1 MPRGCICWI
10 YIQWLDSGW
19 CWAPQ
24 GVPALCFTNDNW
36 GFNEVCIGTCI
47 CFRLIFQ
54 ILIMSKT
61 LSNEANQIKNC
72 SATTKDLWGMLL
84 GRFFVGTG
92 MGIGP
97 PVAALYV
104 TEVQLYKK

>member
-1 MPRGCICWI
+1 
-10 YIQWLDSGW
+10 
-19 CWAPQ
+19 
-24 GVPALCFTNDNW
+24 
-36 GFNEVCIGTCI
+36 
-47 CFRLIFQ
+47 
-54 ILIMSKT
+54 
-61 LSNEANQIKNC
+61 
-72 SATTKDLWGMLL
+72 MLL

>member
-1 MPRGCICWI
+1 
-10 YIQWLDSGW
+10 
-19 CWAPQ
+19 
-24 GVPALCFTNDNW
+24 
-36 GFNEVCIGTCI
+36 
-47 CFRLIFQ
+47 
-54 ILIMSKT
+54 MSKT
-61 LSNEANQIKNC
+61 LSNESIQIKNC